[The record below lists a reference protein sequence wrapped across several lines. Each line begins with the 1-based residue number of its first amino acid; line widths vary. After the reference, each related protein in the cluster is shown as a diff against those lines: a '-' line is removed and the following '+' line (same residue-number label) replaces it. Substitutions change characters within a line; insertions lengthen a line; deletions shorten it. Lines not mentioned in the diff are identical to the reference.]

1 MVNAK
6 SVTMSAVLTGAGGS
20 SCTSSSAPAM
30 VARAAAIHCRRSP
43 TWSTS
48 GDQQTLAL
56 HRRPAIETKVDP
68 LGAIEVV
75 ELLCREQV
83 EHPPRSRGDVGLE
96 VRDPALA
103 GTDRDVEAEAVALEP
118 GAAGLE
124 RVHAAPVEEDRAVH
138 VAAIGEVPE
147 RAVGH
152 AATSADTPRWRRYTS
167 ITHRYAG

>member
-1 MVNAK
+1 MRLVVD
-6 SVTMSAVLTGAGGS
+6 S
-20 SCTSSSAPAM
+20 
-30 VARAAAIHCRRSP
+30 
-43 TWSTS
+43 
-48 GDQQTLAL
+48 DL

-124 RVHAAPVEEDRAVH
+124 RVHAAPAEEDRAVH